1 MIELFQL
8 LSERIK
14 ENRPSILITI
24 TRTKGATPGKTGFKI
39 LIGEEGRIAGT
50 IGGGAVEYHAIDK
63 CKELITSK
71 STYFNEIIQLIDNDK
86 GHGEKVNLKKEDSTT
101 LSGTTK
107 IVLPAWCGGEVE
119 LFYEIYRNQN
129 ILYIFGA
136 GHVGAA
142 VSDLAVR
149 HGFYVELFDNRKN
162 ILDALPEN
170 SYSHKYLIEYPP
182 APFSYQLDQNG
193 SVLIVT
199 QSHRHDLPVLDFLL
213 NNYPNFKYIGMIGSK
228 LKVKECILSLKDKYG
243 KDISFTNVYAPVGI
257 DIGGDTPVDISLAII
272 AEIFAVINNKQ
283 ATHLRLNYSEIGK

>member
-1 MIELFQL
+1 MIDLFQQ

-39 LIGEEGRIAGT
+39 LIGEEGRIVGT

-63 CKELITSK
+63 CKELIKSK
-71 STYFNEIIQLIDNDK
+71 STYFNEIIQLVDNDK
-86 GHGEKVNLKKEDSTT
+86 GQAEKVNLKKEVNTP

-170 SYSHKYLIEYPP
+170 SYSQKHQIEYPP
-182 APFSYQLDQNG
+182 VPFSHQLDQNG

-199 QSHRHDLPVLDFLL
+199 QSHRHDLPVLDFLI
-213 NNYPNFKYIGMIGSK
+213 NNYSNFKYIGMIGSK

-243 KDISFTNVYAPVGI
+243 KDISFDNVYAPVGI
-257 DIGGDTPVDISLAII
+257 DIGGDTPADISLAII

>member
-1 MIELFQL
+1 MVDLFRKL
-8 LSERIK
+8 TDRIK

-24 TRTKGATPGKTGFKI
+24 TRTRGATPGKTGFKI

-50 IGGGAVEYHAIDK
+50 IGGGAVEFHAIDK
-63 CKELITSK
+63 CKELIKSN
-71 STYFNEIIQLIDNDK
+71 STYFNEIIQLVDNEK
-86 GHGEKVNLKKEDSTT
+86 GQGEKVNPKKESDNNLT
-101 LSGTTK
+101 GTTK

-142 VSDLAVR
+142 VSDIAVR
-149 HGFYVELFDNRKN
+149 HGFYVELFDNRQD
-162 ILDALPEN
+162 ILDALPEG
-170 SYSHKYLIEYPP
+170 SYSQKHLIEYPP
-182 APFSYQLDQNG
+182 ASFSHRLDQKG

-213 NNYPNFKYIGMIGSK
+213 KNYPDFKYIGMIGSK
-228 LKVKECILSLKDKYG
+228 LKVKECILSLKEKY
-243 KDISFTNVYAPVGI
+243 DNILFDNLYAPVGI
-257 DIGGDTPVDISLAII
+257 DIGGDTPVDISLAIL

-283 ATHLRLNYSEIGK
+283 ATHLRLNYSEIGR

>member
-1 MIELFQL
+1 MVDLFRK

-24 TRTKGATPGKTGFKI
+24 TRTRGATPGKTGFKI

-50 IGGGAVEYHAIDK
+50 IGGGAVEFHAIDK
-63 CKELITSK
+63 CRELIKGNSP
-71 STYFNEIIQLIDNDK
+71 YFNEIIQLVDNEK
-86 GHGEKVNLKKEDSTT
+86 GQGEKVNLKKESENNST
-101 LSGTTK
+101 GITK

-142 VSDLAVR
+142 VADLAVR
-149 HGFYVELFDNRKN
+149 HGFYVELFDNRKD
-162 ILDALPEN
+162 ILDALPEG
-170 SYSHKYLIEYPP
+170 SYSQKHLIEYPP
-182 APFSYQLDQNG
+182 APFSHRLDQKG

-213 NNYPNFKYIGMIGSK
+213 KGYPDFKYIGMIGSK
-228 LKVKECILSLKDKYG
+228 LKVKECILSLKEKYG
-243 KDISFTNVYAPVGI
+243 KDISFDNLYAPVGI
-257 DIGGDTPVDISLAII
+257 DIGGDTPVDISLAIL
-272 AEIFAVINNKQ
+272 AEIFSVMNNKQ
-283 ATHLRLNYSEIGK
+283 APHLRLNYSEIGK

>member
-1 MIELFQL
+1 MVDLFGK
-8 LSERIK
+8 LSERIR

-24 TRTKGATPGKTGFKI
+24 TRTRGATPGKTGFKI

-50 IGGGAVEYHAIDK
+50 IGGGAVEFHAIDK
-63 CKELITSK
+63 CKELIK
-71 STYFNEIIQLIDNDK
+71 SNSSYYNEIIQLVDTDK
-86 GHGEKVNLKKEDSTT
+86 GQGEKVNLKKESNPS
-101 LSGTTK
+101 LSGIMK

-149 HGFYVELFDNRKN
+149 HGFYVELFDSRKE

-170 SYSHKYLIEYPP
+170 SYSQKHLTEYPP
-182 APFSYQLDQNG
+182 APFNYQLDQNG
-193 SVLIVT
+193 YVLLVT

-213 NNYPNFKYIGMIGSK
+213 NNYPGFKYIGMIGSK
-228 LKVKECILSLKDKYG
+228 LKVKECVLFLKEKYDKA
-243 KDISFTNVYAPVGI
+243 ISFDNLYAPVGI
-257 DIGGDTPVDISLAII
+257 DIGGDTPLDISLAIL
-272 AEIFAVINNKQ
+272 AELFVVINNKQ

>member
-1 MIELFQL
+1 MVDLFRQ

-14 ENRPSILITI
+14 ENRATILITI
-24 TRTKGATPGKTGFKI
+24 TRTRGATPGKTGFKI

-50 IGGGAVEYHAIDK
+50 IGGGAVEFHAIDK
-63 CKELITSK
+63 CKELISSN
-71 STYFNEIIQLIDNDK
+71 STYYNEIIQLVDNDK
-86 GHGEKVNLKKEDSTT
+86 RQGEKVNLKKEGDTS

-149 HGFYVELFDNRKN
+149 HGFYVELFDNRKD
-162 ILDALPEN
+162 ILDALPER
-170 SYSHKYLIEYPP
+170 SYSQKHLVEYPP
-182 APFSYQLDQNG
+182 APFNYRLDQKG
-193 SVLIVT
+193 YALLVT

-213 NNYPNFKYIGMIGSK
+213 KNYPGFKYIGMIGSK
-228 LKVKECILSLKDKYG
+228 LKVKECILFLKEKYG
-243 KDISFTNVYAPVGI
+243 KDISFDNLYAPVGI
-257 DIGGDTPVDISLAII
+257 DIGGDTPVDISLAIL
-272 AEIFAVINNKQ
+272 AELFAVINNEQ
-283 ATHLRLNYSEIGK
+283 ATHLRLNYSEIGR

>member
-1 MIELFQL
+1 MINLFRK
-8 LSERIK
+8 LSERVK

-24 TRTKGATPGKTGFKI
+24 TRTRGATPGKTGFKI

-50 IGGGAVEYHAIDK
+50 IGGGAVEFHAIDK
-63 CKELITSK
+63 CKELIKSN
-71 STYFNEIIQLIDNDK
+71 STYYNEIIQLVDNDK
-86 GHGEKVNLKKEDSTT
+86 GQGEKVNLKKESDAT

-142 VSDLAVR
+142 VSDLALR
-149 HGFYVELFDNRKN
+149 HGFYVELFDNRKD

-170 SYSHKYLIEYPP
+170 SYSLKHLIEYPP
-182 APFSYQLDQNG
+182 APFNCQLDPKG

-199 QSHRHDLPVLDFLL
+199 QTHKHDLPMLDYLL
-213 NNYPNFKYIGMIGSK
+213 KNYPDLKYIGMIGSK
-228 LKVKECILSLKDKYG
+228 LKVKECILFLKEKYG
-243 KDISFTNVYAPVGI
+243 KDISLNNLYAPVGI
-257 DIGGDTPVDISLAII
+257 DIGGDTPSDISLAILT
-272 AEIFAVINNKQ
+272 ELFVVINNKQ

>member
-1 MIELFQL
+1 MIDLFRQ

-50 IGGGAVEYHAIDK
+50 IGGGAVEFHAIDK
-63 CKELITSK
+63 CKELIKSK
-71 STYFNEIIQLIDNDK
+71 FTYYNEIIQLVDNDK
-86 GHGEKVNLKKEDSTT
+86 GQGEKANLKKESDPA
-101 LSGTTK
+101 LSGATK

-119 LFYEIYRNQN
+119 LFYEIYRSQN

-142 VSDLAVR
+142 VSDLAMR
-149 HGFYVELFDNRKN
+149 QGFYVELFDNRKD

-170 SYSHKYLIEYPP
+170 SYSQKHLTEYPP
-182 APFSYQLDQNG
+182 APFSFQLDNSG

-213 NNYPNFKYIGMIGSK
+213 KNYPDIKYIGMIGSK
-228 LKVKECILSLKDKYG
+228 LKVKECILALKEKYG
-243 KDISFTNVYAPVGI
+243 KDISFDNLYAPVGI
-257 DIGGDTPVDISLAII
+257 DLGGDTPVDISLAIM
-272 AEIFAVINNKQ
+272 AELFVVINKKQ

>member
-1 MIELFQL
+1 MTDLFL
-8 LSERIK
+8 KLSERIK

-24 TRTKGATPGKTGFKI
+24 TRTRGATPGKTGFKI

-50 IGGGAVEYHAIDK
+50 IGGGAVEFHAIDK
-63 CKELITSK
+63 CKALIK
-71 STYFNEIIQLIDNDK
+71 SNARYFNEIIQLVDNDK
-86 GHGEKVNLKKEDSTT
+86 GQGEKVNLKKDSDTVLNETT
-101 LSGTTK
+101 R

-119 LFYEIYRNQN
+119 LFYEIYSNKN

-149 HGFYVELFDNRKN
+149 QGFYVELFDNRKD

-170 SYSHKYLIEYPP
+170 SFSQKHLTEYPP
-182 APFSYQLDQNG
+182 AQFSYQLDQKG

-199 QSHRHDLPVLDFLL
+199 QSHRYDLPVLDFLL
-213 NNYPNFKYIGMIGSK
+213 NNYPSFKYIGMIGSK
-228 LKVKECILSLKDKYG
+228 LKVKECILFLKEKYG
-243 KDISFTNVYAPVGI
+243 KDISFDNLYAPVGI
-257 DIGGDTPVDISLAII
+257 DIGGDTPSDISLAIL
-272 AEIFAVINNKQ
+272 AELFIVINNKE